1 MPRDVATVCL
11 KATAADDVTA
21 ALTAALTPFAHDVQ
35 PVDGRWQGEWDWW
48 HVYGGD
54 GERGLAVRPGHEN
67 DLRLIRSPTWLDGSP
82 RPAQPAHRCD
92 GGPRGLLDLD
102 TERTAAAVAAARERD
117 TWSAFAAQFPPAH
130 SLRTIAERSPSGP
143 PAAGSAYQAFTEQ
156 PLMRALAAW
165 RQSDPSA
172 PTWTKHSDPI
182 GHFAMSREQYAH
194 RTAVRVQT
202 TNVLVTLD
210 GRWTDCFEYA
220 PTPQQPIA
228 ADAYFDFAD
237 RYLRE
242 LPDDAVIVR
251 VRFHS

>member
-1 MPRDVATVCL
+1 MPRDIATVCL
-11 KATAADDVTA
+11 DETAADDVTA
-21 ALTAALTPFAHDVQ
+21 ALTEALAPFAHDAQ

-67 DLRLIRSPTWLDGSP
+67 DPRLIRSPIWLDGSP

-102 TERTAAAVAAARERD
+102 TERTAAAVAAAREWD
-117 TWSAFAAQFPPAH
+117 DWSAFAARFPPAR
-130 SLRTIAERSPSGP
+130 SLRAMSERGPSAP
-143 PAAGSAYQAFTEQ
+143 PAVGSPYQAFREQ
-156 PLMRALAAW
+156 PLMRALVAW
-165 RQSDPSA
+165 RQSDPNA
-172 PTWTKHSDPI
+172 PAWTRDSDPVWRF
-182 GHFAMSREQYAH
+182 GESREQYAH
-194 RTAVRVQT
+194 RAAVRVQT

-220 PTPQQPIA
+220 PTPEQPIA

-242 LPDDAVIVR
+242 LPDDALIVR

>member
-1 MPRDVATVCL
+1 MPKDIATVCL
-11 KATAADDVTA
+11 DGTATDDVTA
-21 ALTAALTPFAHDVQ
+21 ALTEALAPFAHDVQ

-67 DLRLIRSPTWLDGSP
+67 DPRLIRSPIWLDGSP

-92 GGPRGLLDLD
+92 GGPRGVLDLD
-102 TERTAAAVAAARERD
+102 TERTAAAVAAAREWD
-117 TWSAFAAQFPPAH
+117 TWSEFAARFPPAQPLQAK
-130 SLRTIAERSPSGP
+130 SERSPSGA
-143 PAAGSAYQAFTEQ
+143 PAIGLPYQEFREQ

-165 RQSDPSA
+165 RQSDPNVPA
-172 PTWTKHSDPI
+172 WAKHSDPVEYF
-182 GHFAMSREQYAH
+182 GESREQYAH
-194 RTAVRVQT
+194 RAAVRAET

-220 PTPQQPIA
+220 PTPEQPNA
-228 ADAYFDFAD
+228 AYAYFDFAD

-242 LPDDAVIVR
+242 LPDDAFIVR